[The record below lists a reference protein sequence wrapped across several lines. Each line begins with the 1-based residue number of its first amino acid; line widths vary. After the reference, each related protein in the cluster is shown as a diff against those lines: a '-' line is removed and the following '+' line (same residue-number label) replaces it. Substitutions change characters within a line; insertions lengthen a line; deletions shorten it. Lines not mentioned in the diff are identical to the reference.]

1 MGTCIEPG
9 EPGFNQGMVIGF
21 LLRVALDLLNQVG
34 PGLPLVNALRDRFP
48 GATPQLLG
56 DLAADA
62 NAARDAARTL
72 QQGAPGAPVNL
83 DDVPFVPGS
92 QIWNRN
98 PGEQWNVSGKVNL
111 QTPDGEDRWVSVSI
125 FGTGTMTRDE
135 IIQALLD
142 QAREKFGRYVS
153 QEDISA
159 GVDFLVD
166 VEWMVRNY

>member
-1 MGTCIEPG
+1 MSGCQEPG

-21 LLRVALDLLNQVG
+21 LLRIALDLLNQVG

-62 NAARDAARTL
+62 NAAQQAGQSI
-72 QQGAPGAPVNL
+72 QQGEPGAPIDLNN
-83 DDVPFVPGS
+83 VPFVPG
-92 QIWNRN
+92 QQLWGRN
-98 PGEQWNVSGKVNL
+98 PGEQWNVSGRVNL
-111 QTPDGEDRWVSVSI
+111 QTPDGESLWVSVSL

-135 IIQALLD
+135 ILQALLD

-153 QEDISA
+153 QADISA